1 MGLPSAHELR
11 TAIESAGWQ
20 IKHWSDVRAGTERTQ
35 HGYRS
40 RLRGLGDAIRADG
53 DTQLSLLKQLT
64 QHPTNATATWQ
75 VRRRSIHQL
84 STSGPSA
91 CGVVFWASG
100 RPFGVILT
108 DGVLLV

>member
-11 TAIESAGWQ
+11 TAIEAAGWQ

-75 VRRRSIHQL
+75 VRRRSVHQVPVNV
-84 STSGPSA
+84 GPF
-91 CGVVFWASG
+91 GLR
-100 RPFGVILT
+100 RPFFGT
-108 DGVLLV
+108 